1 MKPKGRINRKLL
13 LFVLILGVLMLVMTI
28 ALLYLTLQQEENNRA
43 ITIDPD
49 TMELVQLEPPE
60 NGDTV
65 AIVDTSLG
73 EFRFVLYPEYS
84 PAAVKNFIDHA
95 ESGFYDGTYVFNS
108 ESGVY
113 SYAGSKS
120 RSGDM
125 TEENDDQSERI
136 VRELHQ
142 NLWPFRGAVCSI
154 PTYSERTFKE
164 KLLGG
169 GTYYNGTRFAVLN
182 TIELDEDT
190 KQELLD
196 NSASEELGQAFVKQ
210 GGIPNLSQQM
220 TIIGQTYEGFDVV
233 EKLAS
238 LESENNGYY
247 KIPKEDVMINSVTIA
262 EYGDDAES
270 GE

>member
-1 MKPKGRINRKLL
+1 MAFQGRGLQYSH
-13 LFVLILGVLMLVMTI
+13 LF
-28 ALLYLTLQQEENNRA
+28 RA
-43 ITIDPD
+43 D
-49 TMELVQLEPPE
+49 VQ
-60 NGDTV
+60 G
-65 AIVDTSLG
+65 
-73 EFRFVLYPEYS
+73 
-84 PAAVKNFIDHA
+84 
-95 ESGFYDGTYVFNS
+95 
-108 ESGVY
+108 
-113 SYAGSKS
+113 
-120 RSGDM
+120 
-125 TEENDDQSERI
+125 
-136 VRELHQ
+136 
-142 NLWPFRGAVCSI
+142 
-154 PTYSERTFKE
+154 